1 MSRFLGTPP
10 RSLERLVASLGAK
23 LALAAA
29 LAVGASARVLP
40 VAVAADMGQAALAP
54 VSGAPVVLARST
66 CGFDPSLL
74 TSNPA
79 LVPSTTK
86 VYILVSSTEQAQ
98 QWQAIVT
105 AADQA
110 RATMGLPPLDV
121 TETVIE
127 PGDTGDELL
136 AFDAQVQEQIA
147 QQGPASVCLI
157 DERSAPAD
165 VIPVS

>member
-1 MSRFLGTPP
+1 MSRFFDKIPQP
-10 RSLERLVASLGAK
+10 RGHPVVSLGAK

-40 VAVAADMGQAALAP
+40 AAVAADMGQAALSP
-54 VSGAPVVLARST
+54 VSHSPVVLTRSS

-79 LVPSTTK
+79 LVPATAK
-86 VYILVSSTEQAQ
+86 VYILVNSTEQAQ
-98 QWQAIVT
+98 QWQATIT

-127 PGDTGDELL
+127 PGDAGDELL

-147 QQGPASVCLI
+147 QQGPTSVCVI
-157 DERSAPAD
+157 DERSAPGD